1 ITGSISLTF
10 DFFMSYYWHVD
21 PNNGADVMLK
31 VSTDGGANWTE
42 IWKEEDYGTFES
54 FTWYTTSVPFD
65 AYAGQS
71 NVKFAFHFLGT
82 DGAETMIDNI
92 KIDFET
98 GSSINDNA
106 TNQVSV
112 YPNPSNGLVNVQVSE
127 KSIVTLFDL
136 TGRVIATYQVNGNE
150 TISFNQAAA
159 GVYILKVESK
169 NHVSTHKLIVQ

>member
-1 ITGSISLTF
+1 MGNLNYAQEIRFDRENDILYGALYVQTSGNERNYSGGIYMINTTTGAATLLT
-10 DFFMSYYWHVD
+10 
-21 PNNGADVMLK
+21 DVSDQLTALAIPYSSEPQA
-31 VSTDGGANWTE
+31 VSE
-42 IWKEEDYGTFES
+42 I
-54 FTWYTTSVPFD
+54 
-65 AYAGQS
+65 
-71 NVKFAFHFLGT
+71 N
-82 DGAETMIDNI
+82 
-92 KIDFET
+92 
-98 GSSINDNA
+98 

-150 TISFNQAAA
+150 TVSFNQAAA